1 MRKQLRIRKDG
12 EPYEPRKASIP
23 DEREIQMIN
32 SEIFLPP
39 VKQQKGKK

>member
-32 SEIFLPP
+32 GEIYLPP
-39 VKQQKGKK
+39 PKKETK